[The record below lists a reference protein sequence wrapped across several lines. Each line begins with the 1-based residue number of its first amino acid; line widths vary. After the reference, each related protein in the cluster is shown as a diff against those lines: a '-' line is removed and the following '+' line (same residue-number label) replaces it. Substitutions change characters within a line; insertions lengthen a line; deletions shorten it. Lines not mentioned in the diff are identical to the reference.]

1 MAPAAKKKSATK
13 AGAKRSAPGKGG
25 GKPRVVASAP
35 TAKHPF
41 PESVVV
47 KRTSEIDPAHPIAS
61 GTSAP
66 GRAIWVEAA
75 RQAREERKVV
85 IDLVGEG
92 RGIIAIPVT
101 FKDEREAMEI
111 MTPALDALV
120 NHCAAASLGGDR
132 PVMVDVQELRERLK
146 LQPEEDWVAEH
157 SWFHNALVA
166 RELLCM
172 YVFSPGY
179 LLEFAV
185 AIGDK
190 QGFGVAIAKQ
200 DPGFYQLKPRGGGEG
215 GTILWNW
222 ARAMG
227 DVIAGGQSWSY
238 FGMLLALAPTIAK
251 RQLELEGKRGASE
264 EE

>member
-1 MAPAAKKKSATK
+1 MAEAPRKQPTKKSGAARAATRK
-13 AGAKRSAPGKGG
+13 SGAEARPAESSAPKE
-25 GKPRVVASAP
+25 RAL
-35 TAKHPF
+35 

-75 RQAREERKVV
+75 REARDEGKVV

-92 RGIIAIPVT
+92 RGIIAIPVK
-101 FKDEREAMEI
+101 FKDEREAMQV

-120 NHCAAASLGGDR
+120 NHCAAASRGGDR

-146 LQPEEDWVAEH
+146 LGPEEDWVAEH
-157 SWFHNALVA
+157 GWFHNALA
-166 RELLCM
+166 ERELLCM

-190 QGFGVAIAKQ
+190 QGFDVGIARQ
-200 DPGFYQLKPRGGGEG
+200 DPGFFELKARGEG
-215 GTILWNW
+215 DGGVILWNW

-251 RQLELEGKRGASE
+251 RQRELDGKRGASE